1 MPVLPLTLLAAGLN
15 PLTADGSVAVVQVTD
30 NAARVM
36 RSKHVPFGYKFTVIS
51 ARQTETV
58 PVGWQAWVCES
69 KIANLSVP
77 DHQRAE

>member
-1 MPVLPLTLLAAGLN
+1 
-15 PLTADGSVAVVQVTD
+15 
-30 NAARVM
+30 M
-36 RSKHVPFGYKFTVIS
+36 RFKYVPFGYKFTVIS